1 MIRLNV
7 FINAGDPDN
16 RQALIDA
23 AVRLEEYSR
32 NDAGVVSYEAFSA
45 LTSDARL
52 FICETWQDEESLAKH
67 METEHF
73 KSLVGEMEQLGTLTL
88 EKFTF

>member
-7 FINAGDPDN
+7 FIHTTNPDN
-16 RQALIDA
+16 RQALINA
-23 AVRLEEYSR
+23 AVKLEEYSR

-45 LTSDARL
+45 LTSDTCL
-52 FICETWQDEESLAKH
+52 FICETWQDETSLANH

-73 KSLVGEMEQLGTLTL
+73 RSLVGEMEKLGTLTL